1 MKIINAQLLSF
12 DKRERISG
20 GVYIDYIS
28 SENVIKGSI
37 VELDF
42 ENEKH
47 YFEVTN
53 ITINCKDLEVKAKE
67 IGFWVIKFDNTLDF
81 NLKKLVGLSVSRVE
95 DKETISKIR
104 EMSGWC

>member
-1 MKIINAQLLSF
+1 MEIINAQLLSF
-12 DKRERISG
+12 DKRTRISG

-42 ENEKH
+42 ENKKH

-53 ITINCKDLEVKAKE
+53 ITINGKDLEVKAKE

-95 DKETISKIR
+95 DKENISKIR